1 MKWIK
6 QRVMDGEFLA
16 GVFLNLGAGCAA
28 EIAGR
33 AGFDWVIL
41 DTEHGLG
48 GEAALVEGLQ
58 GARAGDVCPIVRVLA
73 NEAGY
78 CKRALDAGAAGLMV
92 PHINNAAEA
101 RRAVQ
106 HMKYPPE
113 GARGLTRSSRAT
125 AFGYDAPAY
134 FRDVR
139 DGELLVVQIE
149 TNEAVEQIDAIAAV
163 PGVDVLFVGP
173 ADLSFSCGVPCD
185 LDHPVLR
192 AALGRVAQAARQH
205 GKRTGI
211 FLRDAEQLA
220 AVVEAGF
227 TLIALDTDLGILK
240 AGLEHAAR
248 TLGAWKKPGPP
259 FGHLPHAL

>member
-1 MKWIK
+1 
-6 QRVMDGEFLA
+6 
-16 GVFLNLGAGCAA
+16 
-28 EIAGR
+28 
-33 AGFDWVIL
+33 
-41 DTEHGLG
+41 
-48 GEAALVEGLQ
+48 VEGLQ

-139 DGELLVVQIE
+139 DGELLVLQIE

-185 LDHPVLR
+185 LDQPVLR

-211 FLRDAEQLA
+211 FLRDAEQLP

-259 FGHLPHAL
+259 SGHLPDAL

>member
-1 MKWIK
+1 MKWLK

-192 AALGRVAQAARQH
+192 AALGKVAHAARQH

-211 FLRDAEQLA
+211 FLRDAGQLPAVA
-220 AVVEAGF
+220 AAGF
-227 TLIALDTDLGILK
+227 TVIALDTDFGILK
-240 AGLEHAAR
+240 AGLENAAR
-248 TLGAWKKPGPP
+248 T
-259 FGHLPHAL
+259 

>member
-1 MKWIK
+1 
-6 QRVMDGEFLA
+6 VLDGEVLA
-16 GVFLNLGAGCAA
+16 GVFLNLGAACAA

-185 LDHPVLR
+185 LDQPVLQ
-192 AALGRVAQAARQH
+192 AALKKVAHAARQH

-211 FLRDAEQLA
+211 FLRDAAQLP
-220 AVVEAGF
+220 AVVAAGF

-240 AGLEHAAR
+240 AGLENTAR
-248 TLGAWKKPGPP
+248 TLGSWKKPGPP
-259 FGHLPHAL
+259 SSQLPDTR